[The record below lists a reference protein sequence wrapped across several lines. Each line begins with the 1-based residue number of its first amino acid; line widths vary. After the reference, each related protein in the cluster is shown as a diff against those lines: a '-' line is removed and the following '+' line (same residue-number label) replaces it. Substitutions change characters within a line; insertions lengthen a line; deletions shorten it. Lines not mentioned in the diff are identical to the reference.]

1 MPKKKQRLSL
11 SDELRQAVE
20 QSEVS
25 RYSIWQQTGI
35 DQGTLSKFMA
45 GDRGLSIESIDKLA
59 DLLGLHIC
67 TADAERSR
75 PKGKCTRFSFRAK
88 QVSENHIPMR
98 CTCELTQCNRGLS
111 QLGKQLWQGASPAL
125 YHTLLIHLH

>member
-20 QSEVS
+20 RSGLS

-35 DQGTLSKFMA
+35 DQGSLSKFMD
-45 GDRGLSIESIDKLA
+45 GERGLGMESIDKLA

-75 PKGKCTRFSFRAK
+75 PEGRR
-88 QVSENHIPMR
+88 
-98 CTCELTQCNRGLS
+98 
-111 QLGKQLWQGASPAL
+111 
-125 YHTLLIHLH
+125 